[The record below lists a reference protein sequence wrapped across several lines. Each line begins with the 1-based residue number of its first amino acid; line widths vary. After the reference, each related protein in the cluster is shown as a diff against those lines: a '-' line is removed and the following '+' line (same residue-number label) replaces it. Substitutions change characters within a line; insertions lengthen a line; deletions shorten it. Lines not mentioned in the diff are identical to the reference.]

1 MRSVSSV
8 SNPQYGFIARV
19 RESLTIGN
27 IIALAVAVAITV
39 YAVID
44 AASDYYGDRIWGN
57 GMLIG
62 PSLVV
67 AFATVQL
74 VWKGTDAVLQQWQA
88 RVFGLNF
95 IATVACSAAFAL
107 TYPFVTVVY
116 GKNGYQYWLSEGWAT
131 IVFPSLLGFG
141 FALLAALVGFIVI
154 VLPFLAI
161 AMPRRLAKANMLDPD
176 PKYDAQNSR
185 AGLAM
190 ALLIILVFLIPTLI
204 VAFDGI
210 AETIGWWLIPA
221 GIAAVIFI
229 GATQKTDRKR
239 RAAAGVSSLSD
250 AIADARDESAK

>member
-1 MRSVSSV
+1 M

-19 RESLTIGN
+19 RESLTVGN
-27 IIALAVAVAITV
+27 LIALAVAVALTV

-44 AASDYYGDRIWGN
+44 AAADFYGDRIWGN

-107 TYPFVTVVY
+107 TYPFVTVQY
-116 GKNGYQYWLSEGWAT
+116 GKGGFQYWLGEGWAT
-131 IVFPSLLGFG
+131 IIFPSLLGFG
-141 FALLAALVGFIVI
+141 FALLAALVGFVFIVI
-154 VLPFLAI
+154 PFLAI
-161 AMPRRLAKANMLDPD
+161 ATPRRLARANMLDPD
-176 PKYDAQNSR
+176 PKFEAQNGR

-190 ALLIILVFLIPTLI
+190 ALLLILVFLVPTLI
-204 VAFDGI
+204 VAFDGV
-210 AETIGWWLIPA
+210 AETIGWWLIPV

-229 GATQKTDRKR
+229 AATQRTDRKR
-239 RAAAGVSSLSD
+239 RAAAGVSSLPD
-250 AIADARDESAK
+250 AIADARDEAAK

>member
-1 MRSVSSV
+1 M

-19 RESLTIGN
+19 RESLTVGN
-27 IIALAVAVAITV
+27 LIALAVAVALTV

-44 AASDYYGDRIWGN
+44 AAADFYGDRIWGN

-88 RVFGLNF
+88 RVFGLNL
-95 IATVACSAAFAL
+95 IATVACSLAFAI
-107 TYPFVTVVY
+107 TYPFITVQY
-116 GKNGYQYWLSEGWAT
+116 GKGGFQYWLGEGWAT

-141 FALLAALVGFIVI
+141 FALLAALVGFVFIVI
-154 VLPFLAI
+154 PFLAI
-161 AMPRRLAKANMLDPD
+161 ATPRRLAKANMLDPN
-176 PKYDAQNSR
+176 PKFEAQNGR

-190 ALLIILVFLIPTLI
+190 ALLLILVFLVPTLI
-204 VAFDGI
+204 VAFDGV
-210 AETIGWWLIPA
+210 AETIGWVLIPV

-229 GATQKTDRKR
+229 AATQRTDRKR
-239 RAAAGVSSLSD
+239 RAAAGVSSLPD
-250 AIADARDESAK
+250 AIADARDERAK